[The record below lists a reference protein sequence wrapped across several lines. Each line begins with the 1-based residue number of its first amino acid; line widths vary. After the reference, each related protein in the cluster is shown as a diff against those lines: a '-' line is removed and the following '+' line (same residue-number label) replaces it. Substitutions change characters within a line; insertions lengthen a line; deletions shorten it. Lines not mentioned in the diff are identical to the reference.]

1 MTVKKWSIVALV
13 GLVCAVLL
21 SGCSLNT
28 PLPES
33 MDEETIIAK
42 AEEVRDLIF
51 AGEYEAV
58 TNLIREDVRK
68 DQEITVQ
75 KVKALVETYANP
87 EDIGTFVKVNKTT
100 VSGNNEGEEHG
111 IVVFECKF
119 TKKKVGVGV
128 AFDPEMNLLG
138 ITLGRE

>member
-1 MTVKKWSIVALV
+1 MIVKKWTAAVVL
-13 GLVCAVLL
+13 GLLCAMLL

-33 MDEETIIAK
+33 MDEKTIIAG
-42 AEEVRDLIF
+42 AEQVRDLIF
-51 AGEYEAV
+51 AGEYETVA
-58 TNLIREDVRK
+58 NMIREDVRK
-68 DQEITVQ
+68 DQEITAQ

-87 EDIGTFVKVNKTT
+87 EDIGTFVKVNRTT